1 MKNKS
6 RVLFL
11 SFFALFLFS
20 ANIKA
25 QAPFRYLTYIFPSDS
40 ISGFDEPTYKQIAL
54 QGGYFGSEYHVFMYT
69 VKRNYINEK
78 YGIKNPTT
86 GFLKTGLPNGSNAR
100 GPGNVVMGAPC
111 ANEDFEASPTGLV
124 TGALTGWQLA
134 EGQNNYL
141 APGGSCTMNGCCPT
155 FPSNNAWVMA
165 TPVTGDP
172 VMGTIPNSPLG
183 GTKVLKMNDDITNRG
198 EVVRIQQTFPVTSS
212 NALFQFAY
220 MGALNGQGHA
230 CCSQPYIRIT
240 LIDCMNNL
248 IACPQVSITPP
259 GPSCTTAAVAGWTTN
274 VSGYSY
280 TSAWQVRSLDL
291 TPYMG
296 SCVTIQITVG
306 DCDGWA
312 HFGYAY
318 VDCLCLPMTINVNN
332 ILFPAGSSAVAVAAC
347 GVSTATMTA
356 PPGLGP
362 YTWTGPTGTFTTQ
375 TITSTIAGNYTLTMN
390 PVGVCAPITRT
401 VNLTFG
407 TFPAAGFTFTN
418 TCTTYTFTNT
428 GTGPPAVQTYSFVGP
443 GSPTSFTTTASTS
456 VVNFAP
462 STTYTIIQTVT
473 NASGCPKTYS
483 TTITTPPGPSPA
495 FTASPSFT
503 QCLTGNAFTFN
514 ATTSTGTHTY
524 NFNPT
529 VGAPPTGS
537 SANYGPVSFTA
548 PGTYT
553 VTHTVNSGGCVTSTQ
568 SVVVVNSTPTASA
581 SATAPACSGGVAT
594 LTGSGGPG
602 NISWSGP
609 GGFTAF
615 GTPVTI
621 NNFTV
626 GNQGTY
632 TMTVNNFGCIN
643 TTTVSITL
651 PPQPTVNITNNG
663 PVCAGNTISLTALP
677 SNSTS
682 ISFSYWYNSTF
693 SWYNFSSTLTPTI
706 ATSNTI
712 TTNSSAVFY
721 FYVSW
726 TGGCYVTASTTV
738 QVVTTPT
745 VSASNTGSY
754 CPGATVQL
762 NCPTSSGT
770 YTWSGPGGFTS
781 SVQNPT
787 TIATSS
793 GVYSVMI
800 GSGSCTAIATTS
812 VVVNPLASPTIT
824 SNSPVCAG
832 APLTFS
838 VGSATSYTWSGPG
851 GFTSSVQ
858 SPTIASS
865 TATMAGVYSVT
876 IANASGCKSTA
887 TINVTVSTP
896 TTTASN
902 TGPYCAGQTITLSTP
917 AATTYT
923 WTGPNAFTSNAQSPT
938 IANST
943 TVMSGVYTVTSTTG
957 SCKATATTNVIVNAL
972 PTPTASNTGPYCPG
986 NTIQLNVGAF
996 TSYTWTGPSAF
1007 SSNAQNPTQA
1017 NAQATNAGAYSITVT
1032 DANGCKNTVT
1042 TNVIVNPTPTVV
1054 VGSNSPVCLNS
1065 NINLTAS
1072 GGTGYSW
1079 SGPNA
1084 FTSAVQN
1091 PTVTN
1096 ATAVNAGVYTV
1107 TVTAAGCTN
1116 TGTVN
1121 VTVLTPTTSASNT
1134 GPFCVGSTIQLNTP
1148 AATSYT
1154 WSGPSGFTSNA
1165 QNPTIANATAA
1176 MAGTYSVI
1184 VSAGSCTANATT
1196 NVVINPLPTPLPSNT
1211 GPYCPGNTI
1220 QLNVGAFTTYTW
1232 SGPSAFTSNS
1242 QNPTQANAQT
1252 TNGGVYTVSVT
1263 DANGCKNTATTNV
1276 VVNPTPTVVIGSNSP
1291 ICLNANINLTAS
1303 GGTGYSWSGPNAFTS
1318 AVQNPTVTNATSINA
1333 GVYTVT
1339 VTASG
1344 CTNTGTVSVT
1354 ILTPTTSATNG
1365 GPFCVGST
1373 IQLNTPSA
1381 TSYTWSG
1388 PGGFTSNAQ
1397 NPTIANATAAMAGT
1411 YSVLVSAGSCTAN
1424 ATTNVV
1430 INPLPTPAPS
1440 NTGPYCPG
1448 NTMQLNVGAFTT
1460 YTWSGPSAFTSNS
1473 QNPTQANAQTT
1484 NGGVYTV
1491 SVTDANGCVNSSTT
1505 TVVVN
1510 PSPVVVIGSNSPI
1523 CLNSTLN
1530 LTSSGGT
1537 GYAWS
1542 GPSAFTSALQNPTI
1556 TNATAAN
1563 AGIYTVTITAS
1574 GCTNTGTVS
1583 VSVLSPTTSAS
1594 NTGAYCA
1601 GQTINLSTPAA
1612 TTYNWTGPLGF
1623 TSTSQNPN
1631 IPASTTGM
1639 SGVYSVTVAVGT
1651 CTASATTNV
1660 VVNALPT
1667 PAASNTGA
1675 YCPGNTISLNVGAFN
1690 TYTWT
1695 GPSAFTSNAQS
1706 PTQANAQTTNGG
1718 VYTVAVT
1725 DANGCVNTTTTN
1737 VVVNPN
1743 PVVAIGSN
1751 NPVCV
1756 NTAINL
1762 TSGGGTGYAWSGPNS
1777 FSSALQNP
1785 TIPNATNLEA
1795 GVYTVTVT
1803 ALGCSSTGTVNVIV
1817 STPTAGASNSGP
1829 YCAGA
1834 TINLTGSTAST
1845 FTWSGPGGYSSNS
1858 QNASQAGSTPAM
1870 SGTYTLIVSIG
1881 TCTASATT
1889 NVVVNALPTPSIT
1902 SNSPVCAGQTIYL
1915 TGSGATT
1922 YTWTGPSSFYS
1933 TTPSTAVGTTPLTNP
1948 GTYVFALAV
1957 TDANG
1962 CVNSTT
1968 TNVVINGLPVI
1979 AVNNPTTCVNT
1990 TINLTSNGGST
2001 YSWSGPG
2008 GFTSNAQNPNIPL
2021 AQLNMS
2027 GVYTVTVTSAPGCTN
2042 TANANVNVFPLPTP
2056 TITSNSPVCSGGS
2069 LNLFGSGGTSYAW
2082 SGPGYTGPNQ
2092 NPTLNNVTASANG
2105 VYTLLATLGSCTAST
2120 TYTVVINPLPV
2131 FNFTGSNVTCNGLSN
2146 GTSTVNVTVGTGPY
2160 NYNWN
2165 TTPVQTTQDANGLV
2179 AGTYS
2184 CTVTDANGCTS
2195 VSSTQITQP
2204 TQFSVAISSTT
2215 LQACANNPINI
2226 IANGSG
2232 GTGPYTYNWV
2242 SGPSTAPY
2250 SIIEAS
2256 AGNYNYVVNAVDAY
2270 NCPATANINLTYF
2283 AQPTVSATSAT
2294 LCAGQTGTTLIASG
2308 ATSYVWQPGNIT
2320 GSTYPFSGNTSVS
2333 VTVVGTSNGCSNS
2346 ANAVVMV
2353 NPNPNASIA
2362 VSNIT
2367 GCVPSCMNFTATG
2380 SSNITSY
2387 GWMLNGVGITGAQ
2400 NGGYCFDNAASYTLG
2415 LTVMDANGCS
2425 GTITPVTIDI
2435 YPQPVADFN
2444 HAPIKPIV
2452 NQDPYVTFT
2461 DASWGAPIVSWNW
2474 YFMNT
2479 AQYTSTQQNP
2489 QFMYTDPGT
2498 YPVVLVVKS
2507 DKGCTDTIIRPV
2519 VVGEDFGIYVPNAFT
2534 PNADGV
2540 NDVFQPKGFGVTQ
2553 YELNIFDRWG
2563 EKVFST
2569 KTFDQGWDG
2578 TFQGRGGDV
2587 MKEDSYTWLINCTSV
2602 FGKSHE
2608 LKGHV
2613 TLLR

>member
-11 SFFALFLFS
+11 SFFALFLFNAS
-20 ANIKA
+20 IKA
-25 QAPFRYLTYIFPSDS
+25 QAPFQYLTYIFPSDS
-40 ISGFDEPTYKQIAL
+40 LAGFDQNMYDQMAL
-54 QGGYFGSEYHVFMYT
+54 QGGYFGPEYHVFMYT
-69 VKRNYINEK
+69 VKRNFINEK
-78 YGIKNPTT
+78 YNYTNPTK
-86 GFLKTGLPNGSNAR
+86 GYLKSGSGYGANAK
-100 GPGNVVMGAPC
+100 GGNNTVMGAPC
-111 ANEDFEASPTGLV
+111 ANEDFEASPVGLV
-124 TGALTGWQLA
+124 TGSLTGWQLA
-134 EGQNNYL
+134 EGQNIYL
-141 APGGSCTMNGCCPT
+141 NPGGSCTMNGCCPT
-155 FPSNNAWVMA
+155 FPSNNAWVMS

-172 VMGTIPNSPLG
+172 VMGTIPASPLG
-183 GTKVLKMNDDITNRG
+183 GTKVLKMNDDITNKG

-212 NALFQFAY
+212 NALFQFAF
-220 MGALNGQGHA
+220 MGALNGTGHT

-259 GPSCTTAAVAGWTTN
+259 GPSCATVSATGWTTN
-274 VSGYSY
+274 VNGYSY

-332 ILFPAGSSAVAVAAC
+332 ILFPAGNAAVAVAAC

-390 PVGVCAPITRT
+390 PIGVCAPITRT

-407 TFPAAGFTFTN
+407 TFPNAGFTFTN
-418 TCTTYTFTNT
+418 TCTTYTFSNT

-473 NASGCPKTYS
+473 NASGCPKTFS

-529 VGAPPTGS
+529 VGSPPTGS
-537 SANYGPVSFTA
+537 TANYGPVSFTA
-548 PGTYT
+548 PGNYT
-553 VTHTVNSGGCVTSTQ
+553 VTHTVNSGGCISSTQ

-581 SATAPACSGGVAT
+581 SASPPPCSGGVAT
-594 LTGSGGPG
+594 LIGSGGPG

-615 GTPVTI
+615 GSPVTI

-632 TMTVNNFGCIN
+632 TMTVNNFGCTN

-651 PPQPTVNITNNG
+651 PAQPTVSISNNG
-663 PVCAGNTISLTALP
+663 PVCAGNTISLTAVP
-677 SNSTS
+677 SNTS
-682 ISFSYWYNSTF
+682 ISWSYWYNSTF

-712 TTNSSAVFY
+712 TANSSAVYY

-726 TGGCYVTASTTV
+726 TGGCYATVSTTV

-745 VSASNTGSY
+745 VSASNTGPY

-762 NCPTSSGT
+762 NCPTASGT

-787 TIATSS
+787 TTATSG

-812 VVVNPLASPTIT
+812 VVVTPLASPTIT

-838 VGSATSYTWSGPG
+838 TGTATTYTWSGPG

-865 TATMAGVYSVT
+865 TATMSGVYSVT
-876 IANASGCKSTA
+876 ISNASGCKSTA
-887 TINVTVSTP
+887 TINVTVTTP

-902 TGPYCAGQTITLSTP
+902 TGPYCAGQTISLSTP
-917 AATTYT
+917 AATSYT
-923 WTGPNAFTSNAQSPT
+923 WTGPNAFSSNAQSPT

-957 SCKATATTNVIVNAL
+957 ACKATATTNVIVNAL

-996 TSYTWTGPSAF
+996 STYTWSGPSAF

-1017 NAQATNAGAYSITVT
+1017 NAQAVNAGNYTITVK
-1032 DANGCKNTVT
+1032 DAAGCTNTAV
-1042 TNVIVNPTPTVV
+1042 TNVVVNPNPTVV
-1054 VGSNSPVCLNS
+1054 IGSNSPVCLNS

-1079 SGPNA
+1079 SGPSA

-1091 PTVTN
+1091 PTITN

-1107 TVTAAGCTN
+1107 TVTALGCTN

-1121 VTVLTPTTSASNT
+1121 VTILTPTTSASNP

-1148 AATSYT
+1148 SATSYT
-1154 WSGPSGFTSNA
+1154 WSGPGGFTSSA

-1196 NVVINPLPTPLPSNT
+1196 NVVINALPTPTASNT
-1211 GPYCPGNTI
+1211 GPYCPGNTMS
-1220 QLNVGAFTTYTW
+1220 LNVGAFTTYTW
-1232 SGPSAFTSNS
+1232 SGPSAFASNA
-1242 QNPTQANAQT
+1242 QNATQANAQT
-1252 TNGGVYTVSVT
+1252 TNSGVYTVTVT
-1263 DANGCKNTATTNV
+1263 DANGCKNSATTNV
-1276 VVNPTPTVVIGSNSP
+1276 VVNPN
-1291 ICLNANINLTAS
+1291 
-1303 GGTGYSWSGPNAFTS
+1303 
-1318 AVQNPTVTNATSINA
+1318 
-1333 GVYTVT
+1333 
-1339 VTASG
+1339 
-1344 CTNTGTVSVT
+1344 
-1354 ILTPTTSATNG
+1354 
-1365 GPFCVGST
+1365 
-1373 IQLNTPSA
+1373 
-1381 TSYTWSG
+1381 
-1388 PGGFTSNAQ
+1388 
-1397 NPTIANATAAMAGT
+1397 
-1411 YSVLVSAGSCTAN
+1411 
-1424 ATTNVV
+1424 
-1430 INPLPTPAPS
+1430 
-1440 NTGPYCPG
+1440 
-1448 NTMQLNVGAFTT
+1448 
-1460 YTWSGPSAFTSNS
+1460 
-1473 QNPTQANAQTT
+1473 
-1484 NGGVYTV
+1484 
-1491 SVTDANGCVNSSTT
+1491 
-1505 TVVVN
+1505 
-1510 PSPVVVIGSNSPI
+1510 PVVVIGSNSPI
-1523 CLNSTLN
+1523 CLNSSLN

-1537 GYAWS
+1537 GYSWS
-1542 GPSAFTSALQNPTI
+1542 GPSAFTSAVQNPTI

-1563 AGIYTVTITAS
+1563 AGIYTVTVTAL

-1601 GQTINLSTPAA
+1601 GQTITLNTPAA

-1623 TSTSQNPN
+1623 TSTSQNPSL
-1631 IPASTTGM
+1631 PASTTGM

-1660 VVNALPT
+1660 LVNPLPT
-1667 PAASNTGA
+1667 PVANNTGA
-1675 YCPGNTISLNVGAFN
+1675 YCPGNTISLGVGAFN
-1690 TYTWT
+1690 TYTWS
-1695 GPSAFTSNAQS
+1695 GPASFSSNAQN
-1706 PTQANAQTTNGG
+1706 PTQASALTTNSG

-1725 DANGCVNTTTTN
+1725 DANGCVSTATTN
-1737 VVVNPN
+1737 VVVNPS
-1743 PVVAIGSN
+1743 PVIVMGSN
-1751 NPVCV
+1751 SPVCI

-1762 TSGGGTGYAWSGPNS
+1762 TSNGGTTYSWSGPNS
-1777 FSSALQNP
+1777 FASAVQNP
-1785 TIPNATNLEA
+1785 SVPNATSADA

-1803 ALGCSSTGTVNVIV
+1803 ALGCSSTGTINVV
-1817 STPTAGASNSGP
+1817 VTTPTTSALNSGP
-1829 YCAGA
+1829 YCAGT
-1834 TINLTGSTAST
+1834 TINLSAPAATS

-1858 QNASQAGSTPAM
+1858 QNATQPASTPAM
-1870 SGTYTLIVSIG
+1870 SGTYTVIVSIG

-1889 NVVVNALPTPSIT
+1889 NVLVNPLPTPNIV
-1902 SNSPVCAGQTIYL
+1902 SNSPVCVGQAINF
-1915 TGSGATT
+1915 TGTGGTT
-1922 YTWTGPSSFYS
+1922 YTWTGPGSFNS
-1933 TTPSTAVGTTPLTNP
+1933 NSATPSIGTSASSNA
-1948 GTYVFALAV
+1948 GNYVLSV

-1962 CVNSTT
+1962 CVNSTNA
-1968 TNVVINGLPVI
+1968 NVIVNALPVI
-1979 AVNNPTTCVNT
+1979 AVNNPTNCVNT
-1990 TINLTSNGGST
+1990 TISLTSNGGVT
-2001 YSWSGPG
+2001 YAWSGPG
-2008 GFTSNAQNPNIPL
+2008 GFTSSSQNPNIL
-2021 AQLNMS
+2021 SAQLTMS
-2027 GVYTVTVTSAPGCTN
+2027 GTYVVTVTNANGCVN
-2042 TANANVNVFPLPTP
+2042 TASANVNVFPLPSP
-2056 TITSNSPVCSGGS
+2056 NITSNSPVCAGGV
-2069 LNLFGSGGTSYAW
+2069 LNLFGTGGTTYAW
-2082 SGPGYTGPNQ
+2082 NGPGYTGPTQ
-2092 NPTLNNVTASANG
+2092 NPTINNVTASANG
-2105 VYTLLATLGSCTAST
+2105 VYTLLASLGSCTASAT
-2120 TYTVVINPLPV
+2120 FTVVINPLPV
-2131 FNFTGSNVTCNGLSN
+2131 FNFAVSNVLCFGQSN
-2146 GTSTVNVTVGTGPY
+2146 GTSSVNVTVGTGPFS
-2160 NYNWN
+2160 YNWN
-2165 TTPVQTTQDANGLV
+2165 TVPAQTAQNATGLA
-2179 AGTYS
+2179 AGSYS
-2184 CTVTDANGCTS
+2184 CIVTDANGCTS
-2195 VSSTQITQP
+2195 VASTQITQP
-2204 TQFSVAISSTT
+2204 NLFTVAINSAT

-2226 IANGSG
+2226 VANGNG
-2232 GTGPYTYNWV
+2232 GTGPYTYNWI

-2250 SIIEAS
+2250 SVVETS
-2256 AGNYNYVVNAVDAY
+2256 AGNYNYIVNAVDAF

-2320 GSTYPFSGNTSVS
+2320 GSTYPFSGNSSVS

-2346 ANAVVMV
+2346 ANAAVMV

-2367 GCVPSCMNFTATG
+2367 GCVPSCMSFSATG

-2387 GWMLNGVGITGAQ
+2387 GWMLNGVGITGSQ
-2400 NGGYCFDNAASYTLG
+2400 NGGYCFDKAASYTLG
-2415 LTVMDANGCS
+2415 LNVMDGNGCT
-2425 GTITPVTIDI
+2425 GTITPVIVDI

-2444 HAPIKPIV
+2444 HAPIKPII

-2461 DASWGAPIVSWNW
+2461 DASWGANIVSWNW

-2489 QFMYTDPGT
+2489 TFMYTEPGT

-2507 DKGCTDTIIRPV
+2507 DKGCTDTIIRPL

-2540 NDVFQPKGFGVTQ
+2540 NDIFQPKGFGVVQ

-2563 EKVFST
+2563 EKVYST
-2569 KTFDQGWDG
+2569 KTFEEGWNG
-2578 TFQGRGGDV
+2578 TFQGRGGEI

-2613 TLLR
+2613 TLLK